1 MLNEADIAPTDIID
15 LPPSV
20 KGRIIPDNLF
30 EQRKHPD
37 VRIARRAT
45 TIAALARVISER
57 DLKKKGLRRTLMTQA
72 QRLERLATERFN
84 EVGGTVPVMGPDEE
98 E

>member
-1 MLNEADIAPTDIID
+1 VLNEGDIAATDPIE

-20 KGRIIPDNLF
+20 RGCIIPDDLY

-37 VRIARRAT
+37 IRIARRAT

-57 DLKKKGLRRTLMTQA
+57 EVSMGLRRTLMTQA
-72 QRLERLATERFN
+72 RRLERLATQRFTDL
-84 EVGGTVPVMGPDEE
+84 GGAVPAAQSGEE
-98 E
+98 D